1 MQREIQIQKEK
12 GQVNRM
18 KQWFVKFLTRKI
30 CARMQEAAQSGAV
43 EPSEAA
49 KYRAEKLARQLM
61 EE

>member
-1 MQREIQIQKEK
+1 
-12 GQVNRM
+12 M

-43 EPSEAA
+43 EPSETA
-49 KYRAEKLARQLM
+49 KCRAEKLALQLM